1 MMNAIP
7 VKTRTKTDV
16 GKKRLRAIAHPIT
29 RVSYSA
35 DAGFGAES
43 VL

>member
-7 VKTRTKTDV
+7 VKTRAMIDV
-16 GKKRLRAIAHPIT
+16 EKKRLRAIAHPTT

>member
-1 MMNAIP
+1 MMNGTL
-7 VKTRTKTDV
+7 VKIRTKIAV
-16 GKKRLRAIAHPIT
+16 AKKRLRAIVRPTIT
-29 RVSYSA
+29 NSYSA